1 MLVVLVVYLEVCVGL
16 LAPPV
21 GHDVEWTGV
30 GPGQRSYLVL
40 QDINI
45 EVGSLGGIKT
55 VRVTQLDLSE
65 CNLWIQL
72 GLLVQQVL
80 QIAHVELEHQ
90 CGVRAGVLH
99 F

>member
-45 EVGSLGGIKT
+45 EVGSLGSSDG
-55 VRVTQLDLSE
+55 
-65 CNLWIQL
+65 
-72 GLLVQQVL
+72 
-80 QIAHVELEHQ
+80 
-90 CGVRAGVLH
+90 
-99 F
+99 

>member
-1 MLVVLVVYLEVCVGL
+1 MGL

-45 EVGSLGGIKT
+45 EVGSLGEIKT
-55 VRVTQLDLSE
+55 VRVLDLSE

-90 CGVRAGVLH
+90 SGLRAGVLD